1 MEILVL
7 SVEDLEGAT
16 SLSPKGNQE
25 MISDQQKMRGPLLV
39 DKMCLPNS
47 FVFPSS

>member
-7 SVEDLEGAT
+7 SVADLEGAT
-16 SLSPKGNQE
+16 SVSESNPE

-39 DKMCLPNS
+39 EKVCPPNS
-47 FVFPSS
+47 FIFPSS